1 MAKLAEG
8 IRIVDA
14 DSHMTERHDLF
25 TERAPKGF
33 EDKVPHV
40 VKIDGKDMW
49 VIDGHTFGKAGS
61 GGTVDRDGNKH
72 PFRDSQGGPW
82 GIDDVHLSAWDPT
95 ERLKMMDEFRID
107 TQVIYPNAIGI
118 GGQNLVNTVKDPAL
132 VLLCVQLYNDA
143 LAEVQ
148 EESNNRLLPMP
159 IMPAWSI
166 KDCVIEAQRCAAMGY
181 RGVNMTSDPQD
192 SGSPDL
198 GSPEWDPFWEVCTG
212 LQLPVHFH
220 IGASQTSLSYYGTTF
235 WPSQDDYVKPAI
247 GGASL
252 FQNNSRV
259 LLNSA
264 YSGMFDRHPDLKM
277 VSVESGIGWIPFM
290 LEAMDYE
297 LLENAPEH
305 AKKIQKLPSEYFRDN
320 WYATLWFENG
330 RGNLQQLID
339 NVGEDN
345 IMFETDWPHPTCLFP
360 SPLAAVE
367 EKIATLR
374 PETQRKVM
382 GDNAIKLYRLDD
394 ERSTTNGGGRVSEL
408 PSGTVT
414 FLFTDLEGSTRLWEE
429 QPDAMRP
436 CARPSRRD
444 RARRDRGPRR
454 ARGEDDG

>member
-1 MAKLAEG
+1 
-8 IRIVDA
+8 
-14 DSHMTERHDLF
+14 
-25 TERAPKGF
+25 
-33 EDKVPHV
+33 
-40 VKIDGKDMW
+40 
-49 VIDGHTFGKAGS
+49 
-61 GGTVDRDGNKH
+61 
-72 PFRDSQGGPW
+72 
-82 GIDDVHLSAWDPT
+82 
-95 ERLKMMDEFRID
+95 MDEFRID
-107 TQVIYPNAIGI
+107 SQVIYPNSIGI
-118 GGQNLVNTVKDPAL
+118 GGQNLVNTVKDPEL

-166 KDCVIEAQRCAAMGY
+166 KDCVLEAQRCAAMGY

-198 GSPEWDPFWEVCTG
+198 GSPEWDPFWEVCTDF
-212 LQLPVHFH
+212 QLPVHFH

-297 LLENAPEH
+297 LEENAPEH
-305 AKKIQKLPSEYFRDN
+305 AKKLKKLPSEYFRDN

-330 RGNLQQLID
+330 RGNLQHLID

-345 IMFETDWPHPTCLFP
+345 IMFETDWPHPTCLYP

-382 GDNAIKLYRLDD
+382 GDNAIKLYR
-394 ERSTTNGGGRVSEL
+394 STTE
-408 PSGTVT
+408 
-414 FLFTDLEGSTRLWEE
+414 
-429 QPDAMRP
+429 
-436 CARPSRRD
+436 
-444 RARRDRGPRR
+444 PRR
-454 ARGEDDG
+454 

>member
-14 DSHMTERHDLF
+14 DAHMTERHDLF
-25 TERAPKGF
+25 TERAPKGY

-40 VKIDGKDMW
+40 VKIDGMDMW

-61 GGTVDRDGNKH
+61 GGTIDHDGKKH
-72 PFRDSQGGPW
+72 PFSDSQGGSW
-82 GIDDVHLSAWDPT
+82 GIDDVHRSAWDPA
-95 ERLKMMDEFRID
+95 ERLKVMDEFGID
-107 TQVIYPNAIGI
+107 SQVLYPNAIGI
-118 GGQNLVNTVKDPAL
+118 GGQNLVNTVQGSRAGAAVRPA
-132 VLLCVQLYNDA
+132 VQRRPGRGAGGVEQPPPPDA
-143 LAEVQ
+143 DHAGVEHRRLRPRGAALRGDGVPRREHDVRSAGLGLARPRRARPGIR
-148 EESNNRLLPMP
+148 SGT
-159 IMPAWSI
+159 
-166 KDCVIEAQRCAAMGY
+166 CA
-181 RGVNMTSDPQD
+181 TD
-192 SGSPDL
+192 
-198 GSPEWDPFWEVCTG
+198 

-220 IGASQTSLSYYGTTF
+220 IGASQTSLSYFGTTF

-297 LLENAPEH
+297 LEENAPEH
-305 AKKIQKLPSEYFRDN
+305 AKKLKKLPSEYFRDN

-345 IMFETDWPHPTCLFP
+345 VMFETDWPHPTCLYP

-367 EKIATLR
+367 EKIAALR

-382 GDNAIKLYRLDD
+382 GDNAIELYRLAD
-394 ERSTTNGGGRVSEL
+394 
-408 PSGTVT
+408 
-414 FLFTDLEGSTRLWEE
+414 
-429 QPDAMRP
+429 
-436 CARPSRRD
+436 
-444 RARRDRGPRR
+444 
-454 ARGEDDG
+454 